1 MTEWLCRRYLAKQ
14 NIQHEASG
22 KNEVYECCRDELPF
36 LETLAFNGMKKNII
50 ILDPQLVEKAMKE
63 TRCSLKDHPHL
74 FNIGVLKSLD
84 SRSTGNQI
92 LTSKDYYFVHLSFQ
106 EYFAARYCFN
116 ALNAPTAASQ
126 TVIEFINTHKYD
138 QHLALVFTFVSGLV
152 SESDRK
158 PCFNAFWETIQAK
171 PLDLVG
177 IRHMQLLI
185 TCIEET
191 SDKSTISRYTELV
204 QWIGKYIK
212 HNIFKKD
219 KIIRQHLVP
228 SLQRA
233 QSITCDQIIINVLIN
248 LLQHGDAKNTLE
260 VLLFIRDLQI
270 SNPPS
275 ILLNS
280 VVIALDNGFK
290 EVRGNACQALGRMGE
305 KTTTNEVI
313 NKLVSVALEDAT
325 LNVRINAC
333 KALGVMGE
341 KVATNQFINKLV
353 SALRDED
360 WDVRAS
366 ACEVVGMMGEKV
378 ATTEVINKLVSALGD
393 EDSSVR
399 EKAYEALGRMGDKAA
414 MTEVINKL
422 VNTLEDEDW
431 NVRQKACEGLRM
443 MGEKA
448 ATTEIIN
455 KLVSVLEDENKDVRA
470 SACEVL
476 GMMGEKVTTSEV
488 INKLVIT
495 LEDEDW
501 NVRENANEAL
511 GRMGEKAATSE
522 VINKLLSA
530 LEDEDKDVR
539 ASACEVL
546 GMMGGKVATSEM
558 ISKLVSALEDE
569 DWIVRANACKALGVM
584 GKKAANIATNEVFR
598 KLLIEVNCN
607 ASWSWDAA
615 TALNN
620 MLSTPAVISHL
631 DPMIV
636 SDVCLCKY
644 ATAILENVSADELI
658 SICFSSK
665 NIDWLRVV
673 IFCALCNGAA
683 VTATEEKVVIHSRN
697 KTVDLCFPSLKLHH
711 EMIKAFSDQAEQ
723 LHLSLEMSS
732 EASNKPNIASSCCNI
747 C

>member
-92 LTSKDYYFVHLSFQ
+92 LTNKDYYFVHLSFQ

-333 KALGVMGE
+333 KARGVMGE

-378 ATTEVINKLVSALGD
+378 
-393 EDSSVR
+393 
-399 EKAYEALGRMGDKAA
+399 
-414 MTEVINKL
+414 
-422 VNTLEDEDW
+422 
-431 NVRQKACEGLRM
+431 
-443 MGEKA
+443 
-448 ATTEIIN
+448 
-455 KLVSVLEDENKDVRA
+455 
-470 SACEVL
+470 
-476 GMMGEKVTTSEV
+476 TTSEV

-511 GRMGEKAATSE
+511 GRMGGKVATSE
-522 VINKLLSA
+522 MISKLVSA
-530 LEDEDKDVR
+530 LEDENEDVR
-539 ASACEVL
+539 ASAWEAL
-546 GMMGGKVATSEM
+546 GKMGEKVATNEM

-665 NIDWLRVV
+665 NIDGCGVV

-697 KTVDLCFPSLKLHH
+697 KTVELCFPSLKLHH

-723 LHLSLEMSS
+723 LYLSLEMSS